1 MKFRL
6 QLVRDAED
14 GTIPNIAEIM
24 TIDRDDCHLRNLGL
38 KLEETKRILANLQ
51 DVLVR
56 AQLDE
61 YTKKVKPCA
70 ECQQNR
76 NCKDYNHITFRSLF
90 GNVIVRSPRL
100 VHCSCFKGAAKTF
113 SPLCELLPEHTAP
126 ELIYMETKWGS
137 LAPYTMASNL
147 LKDVLPMSAK
157 TNPATLRNHT
167 LNVARRLEQ
176 EMGNEQCMFATGSE
190 RQLARLPHPAGPITV
205 GIDGTY
211 IRSWSDKK
219 TQFEVIVGKSIPHEG
234 DAKCFGFVQTFDEK
248 PKRRLF
254 DVLDGQGMQMNQQ
267 VIFLS
272 DGGEDLQDVQ
282 LYLNP
287 LSEHILDWFH
297 ITMRLTVLKNCA
309 TGIKAKNQEVGDE
322 ALKYLESAK
331 WYLWHGNVHRAL
343 DEIEFLYDCLD
354 PDLCDDDCEEV
365 WSDANKPQLEKIQEY
380 VDEFKTY
387 IERNSGSLVN
397 YGERYRAGE
406 RISTGFTESAVN
418 YVVNKRFSKRQQMQ
432 WTQAGAHLLLQTRT
446 RVLNGDLEKV
456 FERWYPGVQAA

>member
-1 MKFRL
+1 MIYDVTPL
-6 QLVRDAED
+6 Q
-14 GTIPNIAEIM
+14 
-24 TIDRDDCHLRNLGL
+24 
-38 KLEETKRILANLQ
+38 
-51 DVLVR
+51 
-56 AQLDE
+56 
-61 YTKKVKPCA
+61 
-70 ECQQNR
+70 
-76 NCKDYNHITFRSLF
+76 
-90 GNVIVRSPRL
+90 
-100 VHCSCFKGAAKTF
+100 
-113 SPLCELLPEHTAP
+113 
-126 ELIYMETKWGS
+126 
-137 LAPYTMASNL
+137 
-147 LKDVLPMSAK
+147 
-157 TNPATLRNHT
+157 
-167 LNVARRLEQ
+167 
-176 EMGNEQCMFATGSE
+176 
-190 RQLARLPHPAGPITV
+190 ITV

-211 IRSWSDKK
+211 IRNWSDKK
-219 TQFEVIVGKSIPHEG
+219 TQFEVIVGKSIPNEG
-234 DAKCFGFVQTFDEK
+234 DSKCFGFVQTFDEK

-309 TGIKAKNQEVGDE
+309 TGIKAKNKEVGDE

-343 DEIEFLYDCLD
+343 DEIELLYDCLD

-456 FERWYPGVQAA
+456 FERWYPGVQVA

>member
-14 GTIPNIAEIM
+14 GTVPDIADILM
-24 TIDRDDCHLRNLGL
+24 IDRDDCHLGNLGL
-38 KLEETKRILANLQ
+38 KLEDAKRFLANLQ

-61 YTKKVKPCA
+61 YTSKVKPCA
-70 ECQQNR
+70 KCRRNR
-76 NCKDYNHITFRSLF
+76 HCKDYGNITFRSLF

-100 VHCSCFKGAAKTF
+100 VHCSCFNGTAKTF
-113 SPLCELLPEHTAP
+113 SPLSELLPEHTAP
-126 ELIYMETKWGS
+126 ELLYLEAKWGS

-147 LKDVLPMSAK
+147 LKDVLPISAT
-157 TNPATLRNHT
+157 TNSATLRNHT
-167 LNVARRLEQ
+167 LKVARKLES
-176 EMGNEQCMFATGSE
+176 EMGEEQSIFATGSE
-190 RQLARLPHPAGPITV
+190 CQLARLPHPDGPITV

-211 IRSWSDKK
+211 IRDWSDKK
-219 TQFEVIVGKSIPHEG
+219 RQFEVIVGKSIPHEG
-234 DAKCFGFVQTFDEK
+234 DSKCFGFVQTFDKK

-272 DGGEDLQDVQ
+272 DGGEDLQDLQ
-282 LYLNP
+282 LYMNP
-287 LSEHILDWFH
+287 QSEHILDWFH
-297 ITMRLTVLKNCA
+297 ITMRLTVLKNCS
-309 TGIKAKNQEVGDE
+309 TGIKAMNQQVGEE
-322 ALKYLESAK
+322 ALKYVESAK
-331 WYLWHGNVHRAL
+331 WYLWHGNVRRAL
-343 DEIEFLYDCLD
+343 DEVESLYDCLD
-354 PDLCDDDCEEV
+354 PDLCNGDDV
-365 WSDANKPQLEKIQEY
+365 WSDAKKPQLEKIQEY

-387 IERNSGSLVN
+387 IERNAGSLVN

-456 FERWYPGVQAA
+456 FERWYPDVQAA